1 LYILTLLQEAVHLH
15 NIFVL
20 FVFHVYLTIN
30 KHSILGVV
38 YIIQIWS
45 LPLLD
50 ILQGD
55 SFLNWILS
63 TQSVNDT
70 IWCIVL
76 FAVLGIE
83 HWALCMLGKCSIP
96 EPQPQTVNGT
106 IITVILYK
114 SWKNCTTSM

>member
-55 SFLNWILS
+55 SFLN
-63 TQSVNDT
+63 
-70 IWCIVL
+70 
-76 FAVLGIE
+76 
-83 HWALCMLGKCSIP
+83 
-96 EPQPQTVNGT
+96 
-106 IITVILYK
+106 
-114 SWKNCTTSM
+114 